1 MLALIAGLFGLIL
14 GSFLN
19 VVILR
24 KGVRGLG
31 GRSNCPQCGTEI
43 AAYDL
48 IPVISWLYLRGR
60 CRHCGSRISIQ
71 YPLVEAAT
79 AIAFALIAGA
89 PGAANAP
96 LQLALSLTIAALLI
110 CICAYDLRHTIIP
123 DAWAWPFGALA
134 LALSLVSHGDMNA
147 ALPALVAGPVA
158 AFPLFF
164 LWAVSKGKWMGFG
177 DVKLALG
184 MGWLLGAGH
193 GIFAVFLGF
202 VIGSIVLVPLMYGAR
217 LVTHMRGYATAAAG
231 LTMRSEV
238 PFGPFLIASTFL
250 VWISLL
256 YGYDIAGLIGW

>member
-1 MLALIAGLFGLIL
+1 MYALIAGLFGLIV

-31 GRSNCPQCGTEI
+31 GRSSCPQCGTPVAE
-43 AAYDL
+43 YDL
-48 IPVISWLYLRGR
+48 IPVLSWLILRGR
-60 CRHCGSRISIQ
+60 CRHCGSRISVQ

-79 AIAFALIAGA
+79 GIVFALIAGA
-89 PGAANAP
+89 PGASGAP
-96 LQLALSLTIAALLI
+96 LQLALSLLIAALLI

-123 DAWAWPFGALA
+123 DAWVWSFGFLA
-134 LALSLVSHGDMNA
+134 LASVLIGLGDAHA
-147 ALPALVAGPVA
+147 ALFPIMVGPIAAL
-158 AFPLFF
+158 PLFF

-184 MGWLLGAGH
+184 MGWLLGATH

-202 VIGSIVLVPLMYGAR
+202 VLGSIVLVPLMYGAR
-217 LVTHMRGYATAAAG
+217 LVTHMRGYAIPVVG